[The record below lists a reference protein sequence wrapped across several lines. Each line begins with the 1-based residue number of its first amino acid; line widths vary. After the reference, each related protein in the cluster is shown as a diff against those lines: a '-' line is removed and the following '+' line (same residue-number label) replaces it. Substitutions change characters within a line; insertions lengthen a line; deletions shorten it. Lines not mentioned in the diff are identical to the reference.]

1 LKELALPR
9 ISPYNLSDDI
19 LEIMQVLPHRY
30 PLLLVDRILEMELGK
45 RIVGL
50 KNVSINEP
58 YFQGHFPGFPLMPGV
73 YILEALAQ
81 VGAILMIKSLD
92 LKIGKY
98 AVVFA
103 GIDDARFKRP
113 VYPGDQLILELE
125 AISLKKSLS
134 KMKGTAKVDNQVV
147 AEAIL
152 YASARELAQIKKQ

>member
-1 LKELALPR
+1 M
-9 ISPYNLSDDI
+9 DI

-30 PLLLVDRILEMELGK
+30 PLLLVDRILEIELGK

-81 VGAILMIKSLD
+81 VGGILMIKSLG
-92 LKIGKY
+92 LEVGKH

-103 GIDDARFKRP
+103 GIDDARFKKP

-125 AISLKKSLS
+125 VITLKKSLS
-134 KMKGTAKVDNQVV
+134 KMKGTAKVDDKVV

-152 YASARELAQIKKQ
+152 YASARELSQLKK

>member
-1 LKELALPR
+1 
-9 ISPYNLSDDI
+9 
-19 LEIMQVLPHRY
+19 
-30 PLLLVDRILEMELGK
+30 MEAGK

-81 VGAILMIKSLD
+81 VGGILMIKSLD
-92 LKIGKY
+92 LEVGKY

-103 GIDDARFKRP
+103 GIDDARFKKP
-113 VYPGDQLILELE
+113 VYPGDQLILELDVV
-125 AISLKKSLS
+125 SLKKSLS

-152 YASARELAQIKKQ
+152 YASARELTQLKR

>member
-1 LKELALPR
+1 M
-9 ISPYNLSDDI
+9 DI

-30 PLLLVDRILEMELGK
+30 PLLLVDRILEIELGK

-81 VGAILMIKSLD
+81 VGGILMIKSLN
-92 LKIGKY
+92 LEIGKY

-103 GIDDARFKRP
+103 GIDDARFKKP

-125 AISLKKSLS
+125 VITLKKSLS

-152 YASARELAQIKKQ
+152 YASARELSQLKK

>member
-1 LKELALPR
+1 M
-9 ISPYNLSDDI
+9 DI

-30 PLLLVDRILEMELGK
+30 PLLLVDRILEIELGK

-81 VGAILMIKSLD
+81 VGGILMIKSLG
-92 LKIGKY
+92 LEVGKY

-125 AISLKKSLS
+125 VITLKKSLS
-134 KMKGTAKVDNQVV
+134 KMKGTAKVDDQVV

-152 YASARELAQIKKQ
+152 YASARELSQLKR

>member
-1 LKELALPR
+1 M
-9 ISPYNLSDDI
+9 DI

-30 PLLLVDRILEMELGK
+30 PLLLVDRILEIELGK

-81 VGAILMIKSLD
+81 VGGILMIRSLN
-92 LKIGKY
+92 LEVGKY

-103 GIDDARFKRP
+103 GIDDARFKKP
-113 VYPGDQLILELE
+113 VYPGDQLILELDV
-125 AISLKKSLS
+125 ISLKKSLS

-152 YASARELAQIKKQ
+152 YASARELTQLKR

>member
-1 LKELALPR
+1 M
-9 ISPYNLSDDI
+9 DI

-30 PLLLVDRILEMELGK
+30 PLLLVDRILEMEPGK

-81 VGAILMIKSLD
+81 VGGILMIKSLG
-92 LKIGKY
+92 LEIGKY

-103 GIDDARFKRP
+103 GIDDARFKKP

-125 AISLKKSLS
+125 VITLKKSLS

-152 YASARELAQIKKQ
+152 YASARELAQLKR

>member
-1 LKELALPR
+1 M
-9 ISPYNLSDDI
+9 DI

-30 PLLLVDRILEMELGK
+30 PLLLVDRILEIELGK

-81 VGAILMIKSLD
+81 VGGILMIKSLN
-92 LKIGKY
+92 LEIGKY

-103 GIDDARFKRP
+103 GIDDARFKKP
-113 VYPGDQLILELE
+113 VYPGDQLILELDV
-125 AISLKKSLS
+125 ISLKKSLS
-134 KMKGTAKVDNQVV
+134 KMKGTAKVDDQVV

-152 YASARELAQIKKQ
+152 YASARELAQLKK

>member
-1 LKELALPR
+1 M
-9 ISPYNLSDDI
+9 DI

-30 PLLLVDRILEMELGK
+30 PLLLVDRILEMEPGK

-81 VGAILMIKSLD
+81 VGGILMIKSLG
-92 LKIGKY
+92 LEIGKY

-103 GIDDARFKRP
+103 GIDDARFKKP

-125 AISLKKSLS
+125 VITLKKSLS

-152 YASARELAQIKKQ
+152 YASARELARLKR

>member
-1 LKELALPR
+1 M
-9 ISPYNLSDDI
+9 DI

-30 PLLLVDRILEMELGK
+30 PLLLVDRILEIELGK

-81 VGAILMIKSLD
+81 VGGILMIKSLN
-92 LKIGKY
+92 LEIGKY

-103 GIDDARFKRP
+103 GIDDARFKKP

-125 AISLKKSLS
+125 VITLKKSLS
-134 KMKGTAKVDNQVV
+134 KMKGTAKVDDQVV

-152 YASARELAQIKKQ
+152 YASARELSQLKK

>member
-1 LKELALPR
+1 M
-9 ISPYNLSDDI
+9 DI

-30 PLLLVDRILEMELGK
+30 PLLLVDRILEMEPGK

-81 VGAILMIKSLD
+81 VGGILMIKSLG
-92 LKIGKY
+92 LEIGKY

-103 GIDDARFKRP
+103 GIDDARFKKP
-113 VYPGDQLILELE
+113 VYPGDQLILELDV
-125 AISLKKSLS
+125 ISLKKSLS

-152 YASARELAQIKKQ
+152 YASARELTQLKK

>member
-1 LKELALPR
+1 
-9 ISPYNLSDDI
+9 
-19 LEIMQVLPHRY
+19 
-30 PLLLVDRILEMELGK
+30 MELGK

-81 VGAILMIKSLD
+81 VGGILMIKSLN
-92 LKIGKY
+92 LEVGKY

-103 GIDDARFKRP
+103 GIDDARFKKP

-125 AISLKKSLS
+125 VITLKKSLS

-152 YASARELAQIKKQ
+152 YASARELTQLKK